1 MKEIEIANDNKITMG
16 IKEIE
21 IASDSKSSSPLVLMG
36 QNNNGSLMA
45 KKNSQ

>member
-1 MKEIEIANDNKITMG
+1 MEEIEIANNNKITMG

-21 IASDSKSSSPLVLMG
+21 IASNGESSSPLVLMG
-36 QNNNGSLMA
+36 QNNNGGAMA